1 MISFSEIVKGDS
13 IFCASGITNSDVL
26 KGITIEGDK
35 FVSET
40 LVTHKNTNFKK
51 IIMFENIS
59 LKETHNNLEVTITHK
74 NLQLSK
80 GNYTLSMNVFNN
92 ESINS
97 ILGVNNMLSFQI
109 THDKDFYHPFL
120 LKCSHEI
127 NTKSN

>member
-1 MISFSEIVKGDS
+1 MTFGYKDLSVIPMFKIV
-13 IFCASGITNSDVL
+13 IF
-26 KGITIEGDK
+26 DK
-35 FVSET
+35 EQRPIAM
-40 LVTHKNTNFKK
+40 LEPK
-51 IIMFENIS
+51 FENIS